1 MLEKQTSY
9 SKIECLEAGHVQL
22 RLTTKIVE
30 DGVVISESHHR
41 SVVDPDSD
49 ISSLPQSVQDICN
62 AHWTAEL
69 RAEWEAKKP
78 APEPEVIEEAEEEI
92 PAEEEAVEEEAPAE
106 EPTPAE

>member
-1 MLEKQTSY
+1 MIEKQTSY
-9 SKIECLEAGHVQL
+9 SRIEALESGHVQL

-41 SVVDPDSD
+41 SVIDLDSD

-69 RAEWEAKKP
+69 RAEWEAKK
-78 APEPEVIEEAEEEI
+78 VVAEEE
-92 PAEEEAVEEEAPAE
+92 PAEPVAE
-106 EPTPAE
+106 

>member
-9 SKIECLEAGHVQL
+9 SRIEVLEDGHVQL

-69 RAEWEAKKP
+69 RAEWEAKK
-78 APEPEVIEEAEEEI
+78 EQ
-92 PAEEEAVEEEAPAE
+92 PAEQPAE
-106 EPTPAE
+106 SPAEPVAE

>member
-1 MLEKQTSY
+1 MITKEQSY
-9 SKIECLEAGHVQL
+9 SKVECLESGHVQL

-49 ISSLPQSVQDICN
+49 ISSLPQSVQDVCN

-69 RAEWEAKKP
+69 RAEWEAKK
-78 APEPEVIEEAEEEI
+78 AEPVAE
-92 PAEEEAVEEEAPAE
+92 
-106 EPTPAE
+106 